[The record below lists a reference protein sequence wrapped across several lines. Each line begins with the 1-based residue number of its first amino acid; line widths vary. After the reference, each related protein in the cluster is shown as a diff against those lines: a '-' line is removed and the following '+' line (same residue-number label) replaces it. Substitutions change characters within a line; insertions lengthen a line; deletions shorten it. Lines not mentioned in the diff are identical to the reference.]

1 LARGRHG
8 RRKPDTRTDPVVE
21 ERSLIDTG
29 EATAW
34 KAARDRFGTPERDR
48 TYWLSMLLPRWTAA
62 RADAVGLWLDDAF

>member
-1 LARGRHG
+1 
-8 RRKPDTRTDPVVE
+8 VVE